1 MTAMTRNT
9 LAAAFTVVLLAACP
23 KAPKPDGGTPVDGG
37 NTCADAIDC
46 PDPQLFACNQTTLT
60 CEPSCRVKADCT
72 AASRGPYALDY
83 CDSSARG
90 CECDEGRCVASL
102 CSSDVDCGSQV
113 CRNGQCVAPPTAAS
127 VASCKVTPDYVI
139 LKPGATAKFWVS
151 ASDASGKPVVV
162 KEGATWTALGLNL
175 TVPAGT
181 TGLSA
186 VYTGGPAGAAADSV
200 QAAFGAVNC
209 KAKALILSP
218 PAQGTMGVLVY
229 DELSSRPVEGA
240 RVMVSDTATG
250 AVVLQGGVDSV
261 ATGANGYVAVTP
273 GAAGR
278 FSITAFHADYSYL
291 TVAGYGYPAANADGN
306 FLALALRRNQS
317 DKYGG
322 YKGTFTNVP
331 ATSNVHAGLAGMSLA
346 GSITNLSLGQ
356 LLGPSQPTDI
366 VIGSAINQKGVMIP
380 AGAYLGFGDSQIKP
394 NIAGQG
400 LAGVCGTGTPADELK
415 IKNGTCGT
423 RTAWALAGD
432 VAIVDLP
439 IDQLAGG
446 LNNIDV
452 GKLLARIVPIF
463 KKFNSSIV
471 RDVEFDLRTTPIDMA
486 TGKYNFSDQTQ
497 FVTSNHN
504 FVQMPLAFGFAAKLP
519 DLPKFQGNYA
529 DAVALIGGANVPGRG
544 VVPLGIGVGANTN
557 GDAKVDKPDDLP
569 AAGMVKMRM
578 APTHDGIEG
587 AEYGIVM
594 AALSAKG
601 LTDASAGL
609 ALSAIYPRIK
619 DNKLIFD
626 PTGATYAD
634 FSASAFPPFPEGA
647 KYNYSDS
654 QQGALAKRTFQ
665 FKAALAAGVSVV
677 RVSFGDD
684 LDHRWDV
691 LMEAPTAA
699 GAALGF
705 TLPKPPSSGGAFI
718 DRTFANGMASGGRSS
733 MLVQAFALNSDPAH
747 AGTALTFANL
757 VELNSTNLDR
767 VTDFLS
773 AFSLEDY
780 APPSISFKTPNAD
793 GTSVTRGTKIVVN
806 VKSFKVGATA
816 DGVVKF
822 TITLGGNPVLGCTDP
837 NGSVVSAEATAGTGD
852 VEYTIPTATS
862 CTGAGVVAKAQLYLP
877 DGVTALDPPVAT
889 TRTMTIPP

>member
-1 MTAMTRNT
+1 MTAVTRNT
-9 LAAAFTVVLLAACP
+9 LAAAFAVLILAACP
-23 KAPKPDGGTPVDGG
+23 PATKPDGGTPQDAG

-60 CEPSCRVKADCT
+60 CEPSCRVKTDCL
-72 AASRGPYALDY
+72 AAARGQYALDY

-90 CECDEGRCVASL
+90 CECDEGKCVASL
-102 CSSDVDCGSQV
+102 CSSDTDCGSQV
-113 CRNGQCVAPPTAAS
+113 CRNGQCVAPPAAS
-127 VASCKVTPDYVI
+127 TVASCRITPDYVI

-151 ASDASGKPVVV
+151 AWDANKNPVVV
-162 KEGATWTALGLNL
+162 KEGATWTALGSNL
-175 TVPAGT
+175 TVPSST
-181 TGLSA
+181 TGISA
-186 VYTGGPAGAAADSV
+186 VYTAGPAGAAADSV
-200 QAAFGAVNC
+200 QASFGTANC
-209 KAKALILSP
+209 KAKALILAA
-218 PAQGTMGVLVY
+218 PAQGTVGVLVY
-229 DELSSRPVEGA
+229 DELSNRPIEGA

-250 AVVLQGGVDSV
+250 AVVQQTGAVD
-261 ATGANGYVAVTP
+261 ALPTGANGYVAVAP
-273 GAAGR
+273 GASATI
-278 FSITAFHADYSYL
+278 SVSVFHNDYSYL
-291 TVAGYGYPAANADGN
+291 TIAGYANPAGGPDGN
-306 FLALALRRNQS
+306 FLAFAVRRNQS

-331 ATSNVHAGLAGMSLA
+331 ASSNIHGGIAGMSLA

-400 LAGVCGTGTPADELK
+400 LAGSCVDGTGAADETK
-415 IKNGTCGT
+415 IKAGTCGT

-471 RDVEFDLRTTPIDMA
+471 RDVQFDLRATPL
-486 TGKYNFSDQTQ
+486 TGGKYDFSNQDQ
-497 FVTSNHN
+497 FVTTNHN
-504 FVQMPLAFGFAAKLP
+504 FTQMPLAFGFAAKLP
-519 DLPKFQGNYA
+519 DLPKFKGNYA

-544 VVPLGIGVGANTN
+544 VVPLGIGVGANGN

-587 AEYGIVM
+587 NEYGIVM
-594 AALSAKG
+594 AALSTKG

-609 ALSAIYPRIK
+609 ALSAIFPRIK

-634 FSASAFPPFPEGA
+634 FSASTFPPFPEGA
-647 KYNYSDS
+647 KYNYSDNP
-654 QQGALAKRTFQ
+654 QGALTKRLFQ
-665 FKAALAAGVSVV
+665 FKAAVTGVSVV

-684 LDHRWDV
+684 MDHHWDV
-691 LMEAPTAA
+691 LMDAA
-699 GAALGF
+699 QATTGF
-705 TLPKPPSSGGAFI
+705 TLPKPPTAGGPFI
-718 DRTFANGMASGGRSS
+718 DRTFADGMGGGGRSS
-733 MLVQAFALNSDPAH
+733 MLVQAFSLNSNPAG

-767 VTDFLS
+767 TTDFLS

-793 GTSVTRGTKIVVN
+793 GAMVAKGSNIVVN
-806 VKSFKVGATA
+806 VKSFKVGPTD

-822 TITLGGNPVLGCTDP
+822 TFSSGGNPVAGCTEM
-837 NGSVVSAEATAGTGD
+837 NVSAEATAGTGD
-852 VEYTIPTATS
+852 VQYTIPAT
-862 CTGAGVVAKAQLYLP
+862 CTGVDVIAKAQLYLP
-877 DGVTALDPPVAT
+877 DGTTALDPIVAT